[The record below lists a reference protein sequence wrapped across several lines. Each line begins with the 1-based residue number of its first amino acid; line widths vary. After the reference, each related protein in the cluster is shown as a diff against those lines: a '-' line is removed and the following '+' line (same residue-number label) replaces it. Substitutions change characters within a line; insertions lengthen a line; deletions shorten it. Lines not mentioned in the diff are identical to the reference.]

1 MDNRMN
7 EPGRILAVG
16 GMSFALV
23 WALAHLALNPSS
35 GPFTVVP
42 AIVAG
47 TLAAVCWYRG
57 PRWRYLTGVIG
68 VLMLLGIV
76 LSDINGLSRIES
88 VLDFSLIWAS
98 AVGAVFAIVAAVVT
112 ATGSRIP
119 ARSMVATATVA
130 LVGLTLVS
138 AIITLT
144 GRNTLSDAELGGA
157 VAVRAIDSVF
167 SSEEIAISSTGVV
180 RLALINDG
188 RVYHTFTSDL
198 LDVDE
203 ELAPGR
209 QRIIEVTI
217 PDDAQTI
224 HFYCKPHSAGSA
236 ADRSGMVGVMTV
248 Q

>member
-1 MDNRMN
+1 
-7 EPGRILAVG
+7 
-16 GMSFALV
+16 MSFVLV
-23 WALAHLALNPSS
+23 WSLAHTAFNPSS
-35 GPFTVVP
+35 GPFTIVP

-47 TLAAVCWYRG
+47 TLAVVCWYRG
-57 PRWRYLTGVIG
+57 PRWRYVTGVIG
-68 VLMLLGIV
+68 VLMLLSIMLG
-76 LSDINGLSRIES
+76 DINGLSRVES
-88 VLDFSLIWAS
+88 VLDFSLLWAS
-98 AVGAVFAIVAAVVT
+98 VVGAVCAIVAAVVT
-112 ATGSRIP
+112 ATGSGLP
-119 ARSMVATATVA
+119 ARPIVATAAVA

-144 GRNTLSDAELGGA
+144 GRNTLSDAELDGA
-157 VAVRAIDSVF
+157 VVVRAIDSVF

-217 PDDAQTI
+217 PDDTQTI
-224 HFYCKPHSAGSA
+224 DFYCKLHSAGSA
-236 ADRSGMVGVMTV
+236 DDRSGMVGVMTV